1 MSFVRSTQKLLNKAP
16 ELYPLFGIIG
26 LGVGLCGA
34 MMGRTLMFNKEIMY
48 VSSPMASTLSTP
60 ACPFPA
66 PASHLQHTYLLPLLP
81 LPPLYF
87 SASPTKA
94 SSYLKQAAEHDGSKS
109 WREGKLFK
117 GSLNSMEMFT
127 FRPNA
132 GNL

>member
-34 MMGRTLMFNKEIMY
+34 MMGRTLMFNKEII
-48 VSSPMASTLSTP
+48 
-60 ACPFPA
+60 
-66 PASHLQHTYLLPLLP
+66 
-81 LPPLYF
+81 
-87 SASPTKA
+87 ASPTKA